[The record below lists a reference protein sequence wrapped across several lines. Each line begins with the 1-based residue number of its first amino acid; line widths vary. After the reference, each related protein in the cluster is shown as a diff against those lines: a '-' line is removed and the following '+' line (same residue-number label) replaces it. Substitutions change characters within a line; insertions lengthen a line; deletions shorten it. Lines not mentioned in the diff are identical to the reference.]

1 MTEAGKVDHQ
11 LDAWKTT
18 VEVQMHFNDIEMKV
32 RGLGI
37 TLVTAILG
45 AAALAI
51 REATEVRIFGCDI
64 QLGSVVLGAGL
75 VVWGAIWFVDQVWY
89 HRLLL
94 GAVAHGEHLEG
105 LLEESVPGIGLAK
118 SIRAHSAYP
127 VPFLHDDDGKSR
139 TLRSNQKM
147 NLFYGIVAGI
157 LLLLAVFAQ
166 LGASSAAGKSVN
178 DPGVSATTTTTDV
191 TTTATTDTTAPATT
205 TTTSTTQPATTSTS
219 PGSDPP

>member
-1 MTEAGKVDHQ
+1 MTETSKVDHQ
-11 LDAWKTT
+11 IDAWKTT

-51 REATEVRIFGCDI
+51 RDATEVRIFGSNI
-64 QLGSVVLGAGL
+64 QLGSVVLAAGL

-94 GAVAHGEHLEG
+94 GAVAHGEHLEE

-118 SIRAHSAYP
+118 SIRLHSAYP
-127 VPFLHDDDGKSR
+127 VPILRNADGKSR

-166 LGASSAAGKSVN
+166 LGAGSGTGKSAT
-178 DPGVSATTTTTDV
+178 PSSGSATTTATDV
-191 TTTATTDTTAPATT
+191 TTTATTPTTAPA
-205 TTTSTTQPATTSTS
+205 ATSTS